1 MRRPVAKKIS
11 NADMKAVDQLEG
23 EITAEVVRQFQA
35 SNQTGGLPEGAQA
48 GLADLAPKIAPIVKA
63 GIDIA
68 LVSYGGPIGAAV
80 AANREKIT
88 AFVSKFALEFV
99 GNILRGASTS

>member
-1 MRRPVAKKIS
+1 MDTKITT
-11 NADMKAVDQLEG
+11 ADRKAVDALEA

-35 SNQTGGLPEGAQA
+35 GHQLGGMPAGAQA
-48 GLADLAPKIAPIVKA
+48 GLADLAPRIAPIVKA

-80 AANREKIT
+80 AANREQIT
-88 AFVSKFALEFV
+88 QFVSKFALEFV
-99 GNILRGASTS
+99 GNILRGVANPS